1 MPSSKTPSGAFALN
15 SSSERTPTVAKTG
28 REEWELIAGALLC
41 ATTQMEQDAASV
53 LVAWL

>member
-1 MPSSKTPSGAFALN
+1 MPSSKTPNCAFALN
-15 SSSERTPTVAKTG
+15 STSESTPIVAKTG